1 MTNEQFEALVSK
13 DAQRLINQGALSW
26 ELEEALR
33 DRYTDDYG
41 VIDSAGIYHE
51 FPEYEETEEWG
62 EDE

>member
-1 MTNEQFEALVSK
+1 MTNEQFNALVAQ

-41 VIDSAGIYHE
+41 VVDSAGIYHE
-51 FPEYEETEEWG
+51 FEEWS
-62 EDE
+62 EFDE

>member
-1 MTNEQFEALVSK
+1 MTNEQFEALVFQ

-41 VIDSAGIYHE
+41 AIDSAGVYH
-51 FPEYEETEEWG
+51 EYEEHEEWS
-62 EDE
+62 EFDE